1 MATRD
6 ACKRS
11 LQAMAADD
19 ALAQSKA
26 LLLEKRFSIRVFVRT
41 SHLKIANL
49 NDNAAFRHSCSPS
62 HFC

>member
-1 MATRD
+1 MATRDATRD

-26 LLLEKRFSIRVFVRT
+26 LLLEKGSLFEFLLELLI
-41 SHLKIANL
+41 
-49 NDNAAFRHSCSPS
+49 
-62 HFC
+62 

>member
-26 LLLEKRFSIRVFVRT
+26 LLLEKRFSIRVF
-41 SHLKIANL
+41 
-49 NDNAAFRHSCSPS
+49 C
-62 HFC
+62 